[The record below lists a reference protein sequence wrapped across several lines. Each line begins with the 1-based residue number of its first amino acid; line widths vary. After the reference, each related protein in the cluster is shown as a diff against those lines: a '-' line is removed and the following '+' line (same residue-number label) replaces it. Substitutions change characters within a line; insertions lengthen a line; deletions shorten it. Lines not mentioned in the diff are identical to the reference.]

1 MKKNASS
8 KILLSLGV
16 ATLLY
21 SSAFAQ
27 EINLTESSD
36 VGNYFEENGKDINL
50 KNPDKYKGQDLNIKM
65 GVWDLPNDDYDSA
78 DYRLNIDIGKNNTLS
93 FTHNNGQNPA
103 YVTNLN
109 ATAKEVKTT
118 DIVLQAFA
126 PSVINGDLTMTSSG
140 GEAITE
146 DEKKGSGI
154 ILYNGAVEGK
164 SANGSLTINGN
175 FTADKTLFATYGNFV
190 KVNGTA
196 NLKNSNF
203 GLMKRSYT
211 DLEANNVVMVQAK
224 DFNENILKANNNAGA
239 LLLKFASDYISTDV
253 QGKDPLEAGTIID
266 ISDEDKYGDGEKGL
280 VDYKLSVQNC
290 GGNKCLVDYKLSVQ
304 NCGGNKCLVINGGA
318 TAAAKDKLV
327 QLQVDID
334 AIDKLLKNEFDFSQ
348 DEEWTKAKEALEKQ
362 KTELEQLKQE
372 AEKNGGKIDDEK
384 YIDLV
389 NKNSNLNLSANDKAS
404 ILALRSITEQLGS
417 IGADLASREGV
428 KLALDIKKDTDNTGK
443 SVSNLN
449 SASSAVN
456 TTMNISNDVSIGS
469 RVAMLN
475 NPFGTY
481 ASKMNGLKFA
491 ALDSDMRPSYVNE
504 YTNSVWANA
513 FGGANIIDGDSGAMY
528 GATIGVDKQANDDVL
543 WGTYFTYAN
552 AKIKDNNLEQKS
564 DNFQLGMYS
573 TINVAPQW
581 ELNLKAYAQ
590 VSPTKQDNVQTDG
603 AYNSDYTS
611 KFLGLSANAG
621 RVFDF
626 SDNTLFIKP
635 FAGVNYYFSYTP
647 SHTENGAIAKD
658 IDSMKNNS
666 VSVEVGAEFRK
677 YMNENSYIF
686 VTPKIEQ
693 FVINSGDDYTANL
706 AVNNAFFTSIEANNK
721 KKTYGQI
728 IVGGNV
734 DFTNQLSM
742 NLGFGAKQILAGKV
756 DNKNE
761 TYLSGQVGLKYK
773 F

>member
-21 SSAFAQ
+21 SGAFAA
-27 EINLTESSD
+27 EITFNSD
-36 VGNYFEENGKDINL
+36 SDLNTHFDINEKDNVATF
-50 KNPDKYKGQDLNIKM
+50 KNENYKNQDLTFKINT
-65 GVWDLPNDDYDSA
+65 LAFDDAPEDA
-78 DYRLNIDIGKNNTLS
+78 KINIDLGNNSLTLENTRNS
-93 FTHNNGQNPA
+93 SGE
-103 YVTNLN
+103 
-109 ATAKEVKTT
+109 TAALVRNFNVDAKDFKTT
-118 DIVLQAFA
+118 DIGLSYFNAGI
-126 PSVINGDLTMTSSG
+126 INANFTMV
-140 GEAITE
+140 
-146 DEKKGSGI
+146 GSGEDFDLDNI
-154 ILYNGAVEGK
+154 DKNKASSLLIFNGSRENTNDTV
-164 SANGSLTINGN
+164 NGSLTVNGD
-175 FTADKTLFATYGNFV
+175 FSATNSAIVSMKSDTF

-196 NLKNSNF
+196 TLKEAGLGFLSQSYSNLDVNDF
-203 GLMKRSYT
+203 IALR
-211 DLEANNVVMVQAK
+211 AK
-224 DFNENILKANNNAGA
+224 DIKTDKLNDETNAGA
-239 LLLKFASDYISTDV
+239 LILKSASSYIDESLLNGDDSIASLDV
-253 QGKDPLEAGTIID
+253 TA
-266 ISDEDKYGDGEKGL
+266 EDNKYGGVF
-280 VDYKLSVQNC
+280 VDYKLSLKNC
-290 GGNKCLVDYKLSVQ
+290 GGD
-304 NCGGNKCLVINGGA
+304 KCLVINGGA
-318 TAAAKDKLV
+318 TAAAKKLTN
-327 QLQVDID
+327 QIAVDLEAITRIID
-334 AIDKLLKNEFDFSQ
+334 GLDNEQ
-348 DEEWTKAKEALEKQ
+348 AKEALQEQ

-389 NKNSNLNLSANDKAS
+389 NKNLNLNLSANDKAS

-528 GATIGVDKQANDDVL
+528 GATVGVDKQANDDVL
-543 WGTYFTYAN
+543 WGAYFTYAN

-590 VSPTKQDNVQTDG
+590 VSPTKQDNVQIDG

-706 AVNNAFFTSIEANNK
+706 AVNNAFFTSVEANNK

>member
-1 MKKNASS
+1 M
-8 KILLSLGV
+8 
-16 ATLLY
+16 
-21 SSAFAQ
+21 
-27 EINLTESSD
+27 
-36 VGNYFEENGKDINL
+36 
-50 KNPDKYKGQDLNIKM
+50 
-65 GVWDLPNDDYDSA
+65 
-78 DYRLNIDIGKNNTLS
+78 
-93 FTHNNGQNPA
+93 
-103 YVTNLN
+103 
-109 ATAKEVKTT
+109 
-118 DIVLQAFA
+118 
-126 PSVINGDLTMTSSG
+126 INGNLTMTSSG
-140 GEAITE
+140 AGTITE

-196 NLKNSNF
+196 NLTNSNF
-203 GLMKRSYT
+203 GLIKRSYT

-224 DFNENILKANNNAGA
+224 DFNEDILKAKNNAGA
-239 LLLKFASDYISTDV
+239 LLVKFLNDYVSTDLH
-253 QGKDPLEAGTIID
+253 GKDVAETGAVID
-266 ISDEDKYGDGEKGL
+266 ISDEEKYGDGEKGF
-280 VDYKLSVQNC
+280 
-290 GGNKCLVDYKLSVQ
+290 VDYKLSVQ

-318 TAAAKDKLV
+318 TAAAKNLTN
-327 QLQVDID
+327 QITVDID
-334 AIDKLLKNEFDFSQ
+334 AIDKLLKNEFDPSQ
-348 DEEWTKAKEALEKQ
+348 EEEWTKVKEALEKQ
-362 KTELEQLKQE
+362 KEELKKLQQE
-372 AEKNGGKIDDEK
+372 AMQNGGKIDDEK
-384 YIDLV
+384 YVDLV
-389 NKNSNLNLSANDKAS
+389 NKNLNLNLSANDKAS

-543 WGTYFTYAN
+543 WGAYFTYAN

-590 VSPTKQDNVQTDG
+590 VSPTKQDNVQIDG

-666 VSVEVGAEFRK
+666 VSIEVGAEFRK

-706 AVNNAFFTSIEANNK
+706 AVNNAFFTSVEANNK

>member
-21 SSAFAQ
+21 SGAFAA
-27 EINLTESSD
+27 EITFNSD
-36 VGNYFEENGKDINL
+36 SDLNTHFDINEKDNVATF
-50 KNPDKYKGQDLNIKM
+50 KNENYKNQDLTFKINT
-65 GVWDLPNDDYDSA
+65 LAFDDAHEDA
-78 DYRLNIDIGKNNTLS
+78 KINIDLGNNSLTLENTRNS
-93 FTHNNGQNPA
+93 GGE
-103 YVTNLN
+103 
-109 ATAKEVKTT
+109 TAALVRNFNVDAKDFKTT
-118 DIVLQAFA
+118 DIGLSYFNAGI
-126 PSVINGDLTMTSSG
+126 INANFTMV
-140 GEAITE
+140 
-146 DEKKGSGI
+146 GSGEDFDLDNI
-154 ILYNGAVEGK
+154 DKNKASSLLIFNGSRENTNDTV
-164 SANGSLTINGN
+164 NGSLTVNGD
-175 FTADKTLFATYGNFV
+175 FSATNSAIVSMKSDTF

-196 NLKNSNF
+196 TIEKSGLGFLSQSYSNL
-203 GLMKRSYT
+203 
-211 DLEANNVVMVQAK
+211 DANDFIVLRAK
-224 DFNENILKANNNAGA
+224 DIKTDKLNDETNAGA
-239 LLLKFASDYISTDV
+239 LILKSGSSYIDESLLNGDDSIASLDV
-253 QGKDPLEAGTIID
+253 TA
-266 ISDEDKYGDGEKGL
+266 EDNKYGGVF
-280 VDYKLSVQNC
+280 VDYKLSLKNC
-290 GGNKCLVDYKLSVQ
+290 GGD
-304 NCGGNKCLVINGGA
+304 KCLVINGGA
-318 TAAAKDKLV
+318 TAAAKKLTN
-327 QLQVDID
+327 QIAVDLEAITRIID
-334 AIDKLLKNEFDFSQ
+334 DLDNEQ
-348 DEEWTKAKEALEKQ
+348 AKEALQEQ
-362 KTELEQLKQE
+362 KTELEKLQQE
-372 AEKNGGKIDDEK
+372 AMQNGGKIDDEK

-389 NKNSNLNLSANDKAS
+389 NKNLNLNLSANDKAS

-528 GATIGVDKQANDDVL
+528 GATVGVDKQANDDVL

-706 AVNNAFFTSIEANNK
+706 AVNNAFFTSVEANNK

>member
-27 EINLTESSD
+27 EINLTQPSD
-36 VGNYFEENGKDINL
+36 VENYFEENGKDINL
-50 KNPDKYKGQDLNIKM
+50 KNPDKYKGQDLSIKM

-78 DYRLNIDIGKNNTLS
+78 VYRLNIDIGKNNTLS
-93 FTHNNGQNPA
+93 FTHNNGQNPV

-126 PSVINGDLTMTSSG
+126 PSVINGNLTMTSSG
-140 GEAITE
+140 AETITE

-154 ILYNGAVEGK
+154 ILYNGAGETQ

-175 FTADKTLFATYGNFV
+175 FTADKTLFAAYGNFV

-196 NLKNSNF
+196 NLTNSNF
-203 GLMKRSYT
+203 GLIKRSYT

-224 DFNENILKANNNAGA
+224 DFNKDILEEKSNNNAGA
-239 LLLKFASDYISTDV
+239 LLVKFLNDYVSTDLH
-253 QGKDPLEAGTIID
+253 GKDDIETGAVID
-266 ISDEDKYGDGEKGL
+266 ISDEDEYGDGKKGL

-290 GGNKCLVDYKLSVQ
+290 GGNKCLVV
-304 NCGGNKCLVINGGA
+304 NGGA
-318 TAAAKDKLV
+318 TAAAKDKLT
-327 QLQVDID
+327 QLKVDIN
-334 AIDKLLKNEFDFSQ
+334 AIDKLLKNEFDSSQ
-348 DEEWTKAKEALEKQ
+348 DEEWKQAKEALEKQ
-362 KTELEQLKQE
+362 KTELEKLQQE
-372 AEKNGGKIDDEK
+372 AMQNGGKIDDEK

-528 GATIGVDKQANDDVL
+528 GATVGVDKQANDDVL
-543 WGTYFTYAN
+543 WGAYFTYAN

-590 VSPTKQDNVQTDG
+590 VSPTKQDNVQIDG

-706 AVNNAFFTSIEANNK
+706 AVNNAFFTSVEANNK

>member
-27 EINLTESSD
+27 EINLTQSSD

-93 FTHNNGQNPA
+93 FTHNNGQNPV

-118 DIVLQAFA
+118 DIVLQASA
-126 PSVINGDLTMTSSG
+126 PSVINGNLTMTSSG
-140 GEAITE
+140 AETITE

-175 FTADKTLFATYGNFV
+175 FTADKTLFAAYGNFV

-196 NLKNSNF
+196 NLTNSNF

-211 DLEANNVVMVQAK
+211 DLEANNVVIVQAK

-239 LLLKFASDYISTDV
+239 LLLKFAGDYISTDV
-253 QGKDPLEAGTIID
+253 QGKDPLEAVTIID
-266 ISDEDKYGDGEKGL
+266 ISDEDKYGDGEKG
-280 VDYKLSVQNC
+280 
-290 GGNKCLVDYKLSVQ
+290 LVDYKLSVQ

-334 AIDKLLKNEFDFSQ
+334 TIDKLLKNEFDSSQ
-348 DEEWTKAKEALEKQ
+348 GEEWEQAKEALQEQ
-362 KTELEQLKQE
+362 KTKLEKLQQE
-372 AEKNGGKIDDEK
+372 AMQNGGKIDDEK

-528 GATIGVDKQANDDVL
+528 GATVGVDKQANDDVL
-543 WGTYFTYAN
+543 WGAYFTYAN

-706 AVNNAFFTSIEANNK
+706 AVNNAFFTSVEANNK

>member
-27 EINLTESSD
+27 EINLTQSSD
-36 VGNYFEENGKDINL
+36 VGNYFEENGNDINL
-50 KNPDKYKGQDLNIKM
+50 KNPDKYKGQDLSIKM

-93 FTHNNGQNPA
+93 FTHNNGQNPV

-118 DIVLQAFA
+118 DIVLQASA
-126 PSVINGDLTMTSSG
+126 PSVINGNLTMTSSG
-140 GEAITE
+140 AETITE

-154 ILYNGAVEGK
+154 ILYNGNGAVEGK

-175 FTADKTLFATYGNFV
+175 FTADKTLFAAYGNFV

-196 NLKNSNF
+196 NLTNSNF

-211 DLEANNVVMVQAK
+211 DLEANNVVIVQAK

-239 LLLKFASDYISTDV
+239 LLLKFAGDYISTDV
-253 QGKDPLEAGTIID
+253 QGKDPLEAITIID
-266 ISDEDKYGDGEKGL
+266 ISDEDKYGDGEKG
-280 VDYKLSVQNC
+280 
-290 GGNKCLVDYKLSVQ
+290 LVDYKLSVQ

-334 AIDKLLKNEFDFSQ
+334 TIDKLLKNEFDSSQ
-348 DEEWTKAKEALEKQ
+348 GEEWEQAKEALQEQ
-362 KTELEQLKQE
+362 KTKLEQLKQE

-389 NKNSNLNLSANDKAS
+389 NKNLNLNLSANDKAS

-528 GATIGVDKQANDDVL
+528 GATVGVDKQANDDVL
-543 WGTYFTYAN
+543 WGAYFTYAN

-590 VSPTKQDNVQTDG
+590 VSPTKQDNVQIDG

-658 IDSMKNNS
+658 IDSIKNNS

-706 AVNNAFFTSIEANNK
+706 AVNNAFFTSVEANNK

>member
-1 MKKNASS
+1 MEGSGKDFDLGNIDKNKASS
-8 KILLSLGV
+8 LLIFNGSR
-16 ATLLY
+16 
-21 SSAFAQ
+21 
-27 EINLTESSD
+27 
-36 VGNYFEENGKDINL
+36 ENT
-50 KNPDKYKGQDLNIKM
+50 
-65 GVWDLPNDDYDSA
+65 ND
-78 DYRLNIDIGKNNTLS
+78 T
-93 FTHNNGQNPA
+93 
-103 YVTNLN
+103 V
-109 ATAKEVKTT
+109 
-118 DIVLQAFA
+118 
-126 PSVINGDLTMTSSG
+126 
-140 GEAITE
+140 
-146 DEKKGSGI
+146 
-154 ILYNGAVEGK
+154 
-164 SANGSLTINGN
+164 NGSLTVNGDFSTTN
-175 FTADKTLFATYGNFV
+175 SAIVSMKSDTF
-190 KVNGTA
+190 KVNGIATLKEA
-196 NLKNSNF
+196 GLGFLSQSYSNLDVNDF
-203 GLMKRSYT
+203 IALR
-211 DLEANNVVMVQAK
+211 AK
-224 DFNENILKANNNAGA
+224 DIKTDTLNEDTNAGA
-239 LLLKFASDYISTDV
+239 LILKTASSYINENLLNGDDYAAYLDVTDD
-253 QGKDPLEAGTIID
+253 K
-266 ISDEDKYGDGEKGL
+266 KYGGAF

-290 GGNKCLVDYKLSVQ
+290 GGNKCLVV
-304 NCGGNKCLVINGGA
+304 NGGA

-334 AIDKLLKNEFDFSQ
+334 TINKLLENEFDSDQ
-348 DEEWTKAKEALEKQ
+348 DEEWTKAKKALQQQ

-372 AEKNGGKIDDEK
+372 AMQNGGKIDDEK

-528 GATIGVDKQANDDVL
+528 GATIGVDKQANDNVL
-543 WGTYFTYAN
+543 WGAYFTYVN

-590 VSPTKQDNVQTDG
+590 VSPTKQDNVQVDG

>member
-27 EINLTESSD
+27 EINLTQSSD

-50 KNPDKYKGQDLNIKM
+50 KNPDKYKGQDLSIKM
-65 GVWDLPNDDYDSA
+65 GVWDLPDDYDSD

-93 FTHNNGQNPA
+93 FTHNNGQNPV

-126 PSVINGDLTMTSSG
+126 PSVINGNLTMTSSG
-140 GEAITE
+140 AGAITE
-146 DEKKGSGI
+146 DEQKGSGV
-154 ILYNGAVEGK
+154 ILYNGVEGK

-196 NLKNSNF
+196 NLTNSNF

-224 DFNENILKANNNAGA
+224 DFNEDILKANNNAGA
-239 LLLKFASDYISTDV
+239 LLLKFAGDYISTSV

-290 GGNKCLVDYKLSVQ
+290 GGNKCLV
-304 NCGGNKCLVINGGA
+304 INGGA

-334 AIDKLLKNEFDFSQ
+334 TIDKLLKNEFDSSQ
-348 DEEWTKAKEALEKQ
+348 GEEWEQAKETLKKQQAEIQTMLE
-362 KTELEQLKQE
+362 E
-372 AEKNGGKIDDEK
+372 AKKNGGKIDDEK

-528 GATIGVDKQANDDVL
+528 GATVGVDKQANDDVL
-543 WGTYFTYAN
+543 WGAYFTYAN

-564 DNFQLGMYS
+564 DNFQLRYVFYYQCSS
-573 TINVAPQW
+573 TMG
-581 ELNLKAYAQ
+581 
-590 VSPTKQDNVQTDG
+590 T
-603 AYNSDYTS
+603 
-611 KFLGLSANAG
+611 
-621 RVFDF
+621 
-626 SDNTLFIKP
+626 
-635 FAGVNYYFSYTP
+635 
-647 SHTENGAIAKD
+647 
-658 IDSMKNNS
+658 
-666 VSVEVGAEFRK
+666 
-677 YMNENSYIF
+677 
-686 VTPKIEQ
+686 
-693 FVINSGDDYTANL
+693 
-706 AVNNAFFTSIEANNK
+706 
-721 KKTYGQI
+721 
-728 IVGGNV
+728 
-734 DFTNQLSM
+734 
-742 NLGFGAKQILAGKV
+742 
-756 DNKNE
+756 
-761 TYLSGQVGLKYK
+761 
-773 F
+773 

>member
-27 EINLTESSD
+27 EINLTQSSD

-93 FTHNNGQNPA
+93 FTHNNGQNPV

-118 DIVLQAFA
+118 DIVLQASA

-140 GEAITE
+140 AETITE

-154 ILYNGAVEGK
+154 ILYNGNGAVEGK

-175 FTADKTLFATYGNFV
+175 FTADKTLFAAYGNFV

-196 NLKNSNF
+196 NLTNSNF

-211 DLEANNVVMVQAK
+211 DLEANNVVIVQAK

-239 LLLKFASDYISTDV
+239 LLLKFAGDYISTDV
-253 QGKDPLEAGTIID
+253 QGKDPLEALTIID
-266 ISDEDKYGDGEKGL
+266 ISDEDKYGDGEKG
-280 VDYKLSVQNC
+280 
-290 GGNKCLVDYKLSVQ
+290 LVDYKLSVQ

-334 AIDKLLKNEFDFSQ
+334 TIDKLLKNEFDSSQ
-348 DEEWTKAKEALEKQ
+348 DEEWEQAKETLKKQQAEIQTMLE
-362 KTELEQLKQE
+362 E
-372 AEKNGGKIDDEK
+372 AKKNGGKIDDEK

-389 NKNSNLNLSANDKAS
+389 NKNLNLNLSANDKAS

-528 GATIGVDKQANDDVL
+528 GATVGVDKQANDDVL
-543 WGTYFTYAN
+543 WGAYFTYAN

-590 VSPTKQDNVQTDG
+590 VSPTKQDNVQIDG

-706 AVNNAFFTSIEANNK
+706 AVNNAFFTSVEANNK

>member
-21 SSAFAQ
+21 SGAFAA
-27 EINLTESSD
+27 EITFNSD
-36 VGNYFEENGKDINL
+36 SDLNTHFDINEKDNVATF
-50 KNPDKYKGQDLNIKM
+50 KNENYKNQDLTFKINT
-65 GVWDLPNDDYDSA
+65 LAFDDAPEDA
-78 DYRLNIDIGKNNTLS
+78 KINIDLGNNSLTLENTRNS
-93 FTHNNGQNPA
+93 SGE
-103 YVTNLN
+103 
-109 ATAKEVKTT
+109 TAALVRNFNVDAKDFKTT
-118 DIVLQAFA
+118 DIGLSYFNAGI
-126 PSVINGDLTMTSSG
+126 INANFTMV
-140 GEAITE
+140 
-146 DEKKGSGI
+146 GSGEDFDLDNI
-154 ILYNGAVEGK
+154 DKNKASSLLIFNGSRENTNDTV
-164 SANGSLTINGN
+164 NGSLTVNGD
-175 FTADKTLFATYGNFV
+175 FSATNSAIVSMKSDTF

-196 NLKNSNF
+196 TLKEAGLGFLSQSYSNLDVNDF
-203 GLMKRSYT
+203 IALR
-211 DLEANNVVMVQAK
+211 AK
-224 DFNENILKANNNAGA
+224 DIKTDKLNDETNAGA
-239 LLLKFASDYISTDV
+239 LILKSASSYIDESLLNGHDSIASLDV
-253 QGKDPLEAGTIID
+253 TA
-266 ISDEDKYGDGEKGL
+266 EDNKYGGVF
-280 VDYKLSVQNC
+280 VDYKLSLKNC
-290 GGNKCLVDYKLSVQ
+290 GGD
-304 NCGGNKCLVINGGA
+304 KCLVINGGA
-318 TAAAKDKLV
+318 TAAAKKLTN
-327 QLQVDID
+327 QIAVDLEAITRIID
-334 AIDKLLKNEFDFSQ
+334 DYLDNEQ
-348 DEEWTKAKEALEKQ
+348 AKEALQEQ

-389 NKNSNLNLSANDKAS
+389 NKNLNLNLSANDKAS

-528 GATIGVDKQANDDVL
+528 GATVGVDKQANDDVL
-543 WGTYFTYAN
+543 WGAYFTYAN

-590 VSPTKQDNVQTDG
+590 VSPTKQDNVQIDG

-635 FAGVNYYFSYTP
+635 FAGINYYFSYTP

-693 FVINSGDDYTANL
+693 FVINRGDDYTANL
-706 AVNNAFFTSIEANNK
+706 AINNAFFTSVEANNK

>member
-1 MKKNASS
+1 MKKS
-8 KILLSLGV
+8 
-16 ATLLY
+16 
-21 SSAFAQ
+21 
-27 EINLTESSD
+27 
-36 VGNYFEENGKDINL
+36 
-50 KNPDKYKGQDLNIKM
+50 
-65 GVWDLPNDDYDSA
+65 
-78 DYRLNIDIGKNNTLS
+78 
-93 FTHNNGQNPA
+93 
-103 YVTNLN
+103 
-109 ATAKEVKTT
+109 
-118 DIVLQAFA
+118 
-126 PSVINGDLTMTSSG
+126 
-140 GEAITE
+140 
-146 DEKKGSGI
+146 SGI
-154 ILYNGAVEGK
+154 ILYNGAGETQ

-196 NLKNSNF
+196 NLTNSNF
-203 GLMKRSYT
+203 GLIKRSYT

-239 LLLKFASDYISTDV
+239 LLVKFLNDYVSTDLH
-253 QGKDPLEAGTIID
+253 GKDELETGAVID
-266 ISDEDKYGDGEKGL
+266 ISDEEKYGDGIKGL
-280 VDYKLSVQNC
+280 VDYKLN
-290 GGNKCLVDYKLSVQ
+290 VQ

-318 TAAAKDKLV
+318 TAAAKDKLT
-327 QLQVDID
+327 QLKVDI
-334 AIDKLLKNEFDFSQ
+334 ATIDKLLKNEFDSDQ
-348 DEEWTKAKEALEKQ
+348 DEEWAKAKEALEKQ
-362 KTELEQLKQE
+362 KTELEQLKKEAQE
-372 AEKNGGKIDDEK
+372 NGGKIDDEK

-389 NKNSNLNLSANDKAS
+389 NKNLNLNLSANDKAS
-404 ILALRSITEQLGS
+404 ILVLRSITEQLGS

-428 KLALDIKKDTDNTGK
+428 KLALQIKKDTDNTGK

-491 ALDSDMRPSYVNE
+491 TLDSDMRPSYVNE

-528 GATIGVDKQANDDVL
+528 GATVGVDKQANDNIL
-543 WGTYFTYAN
+543 WGAYFTYAN

-590 VSPTKQDNVQTDG
+590 VSPTKQDNIQTDG

-635 FAGVNYYFSYTP
+635 FAGINYYFSYTP

-693 FVINSGDDYTANL
+693 FVINRGDDYTANL
-706 AVNNAFFTSIEANNK
+706 AINNAFFTSVEANNK

-728 IVGGNV
+728 IVGGNI

>member
-21 SSAFAQ
+21 SGAFAA
-27 EINLTESSD
+27 EITFNSD
-36 VGNYFEENGKDINL
+36 SDLNTHFDINEKDNVATF
-50 KNPDKYKGQDLNIKM
+50 KNENYKNQDLTFKINT
-65 GVWDLPNDDYDSA
+65 LAFDDAHEDA
-78 DYRLNIDIGKNNTLS
+78 KINIDLGNNSLTLENTRNS
-93 FTHNNGQNPA
+93 SGE
-103 YVTNLN
+103 
-109 ATAKEVKTT
+109 TAALVRNFNVDAKDFKTT
-118 DIVLQAFA
+118 DIGLSYFNAGI
-126 PSVINGDLTMTSSG
+126 INANFTMV
-140 GEAITE
+140 
-146 DEKKGSGI
+146 GSGEDFDLDNI
-154 ILYNGAVEGK
+154 DKNKASSLLIFNGSRENTNDTV
-164 SANGSLTINGN
+164 NGSLTVNGD
-175 FTADKTLFATYGNFV
+175 FSATNSAIVSMKSDTF

-196 NLKNSNF
+196 TIEKSGLGFLSQSYSNL
-203 GLMKRSYT
+203 
-211 DLEANNVVMVQAK
+211 DANNFIVLRAK
-224 DFNENILKANNNAGA
+224 DIKTDKLNDETNAGA
-239 LLLKFASDYISTDV
+239 LILKSGSSYIDESLLNGDDSIASLDV
-253 QGKDPLEAGTIID
+253 TA
-266 ISDEDKYGDGEKGL
+266 EDNKYGGVF
-280 VDYKLSVQNC
+280 VDYKLSLKNC
-290 GGNKCLVDYKLSVQ
+290 GGD
-304 NCGGNKCLVINGGA
+304 KCLVINGGA
-318 TAAAKDKLV
+318 TAAAKKLTN
-327 QLQVDID
+327 QIAVDLEAITRIID
-334 AIDKLLKNEFDFSQ
+334 DLDNEQ
-348 DEEWTKAKEALEKQ
+348 AKEALQEQ
-362 KTELEQLKQE
+362 KTELEKLQQE
-372 AEKNGGKIDDEK
+372 AMQNGGKIDDEK

-389 NKNSNLNLSANDKAS
+389 NKNLNLNLSANDKAS

-528 GATIGVDKQANDDVL
+528 GATVGVDKQANDDVL
-543 WGTYFTYAN
+543 WGAYFTYAN

-590 VSPTKQDNVQTDG
+590 VSPTKQDNVQIDG

-706 AVNNAFFTSIEANNK
+706 AVNNAFFTSVEANNK

>member
-27 EINLTESSD
+27 EINLTQSSD

-50 KNPDKYKGQDLNIKM
+50 KNPDKYKGQDLSITM

-93 FTHNNGQNPA
+93 FTHNNDQNPV

-118 DIVLQAFA
+118 DIVLQASA
-126 PSVINGDLTMTSSG
+126 PSVINGNLTMTSSG
-140 GEAITE
+140 GGAITE

-154 ILYNGAVEGK
+154 ILYNGNGAVEGK

-175 FTADKTLFATYGNFV
+175 FAADKTLFAAYGNFV

-196 NLKNSNF
+196 NLTNSNF

-211 DLEANNVVMVQAK
+211 DLEANNVVIVQAK

-239 LLLKFASDYISTDV
+239 LLLKFAGDYISTDV

-290 GGNKCLVDYKLSVQ
+290 GGNKCLV
-304 NCGGNKCLVINGGA
+304 INGGA

-334 AIDKLLKNEFDFSQ
+334 TIDKLLKNEFDSSQ
-348 DEEWTKAKEALEKQ
+348 GEEWEQAKETLKKQQAEIQTMLE
-362 KTELEQLKQE
+362 E
-372 AEKNGGKIDDEK
+372 AKKNGGKIDDEK

-389 NKNSNLNLSANDKAS
+389 NKNLNLNLSANDKAS

-528 GATIGVDKQANDDVL
+528 GATVGVDKQANDDVL
-543 WGTYFTYAN
+543 WGAYFTYAN

-590 VSPTKQDNVQTDG
+590 VSPTKQDNVQIDG

-706 AVNNAFFTSIEANNK
+706 AVNNAFFTSVEANNK

>member
-21 SSAFAQ
+21 SGAFAA
-27 EINLTESSD
+27 EITFNSD
-36 VGNYFEENGKDINL
+36 SDLNTHFDINEKDNVATF
-50 KNPDKYKGQDLNIKM
+50 KNENYKNQDLTFKINT
-65 GVWDLPNDDYDSA
+65 LAFDDAPEDA
-78 DYRLNIDIGKNNTLS
+78 KINIDLGNNSLTLENTRNS
-93 FTHNNGQNPA
+93 SGE
-103 YVTNLN
+103 
-109 ATAKEVKTT
+109 TAALVRNFNVDAKDFKTT
-118 DIVLQAFA
+118 DIGLSYFNAGI
-126 PSVINGDLTMTSSG
+126 INANFTMV
-140 GEAITE
+140 
-146 DEKKGSGI
+146 GSGEDFDLDNI
-154 ILYNGAVEGK
+154 DKNKASSLLIFNGSRENTNDTV
-164 SANGSLTINGN
+164 NGSLTVNGD
-175 FTADKTLFATYGNFV
+175 FSATNSAIVSMKSDTF

-196 NLKNSNF
+196 TLKEAGLGFLSQSYSNLDVNDF
-203 GLMKRSYT
+203 IALR
-211 DLEANNVVMVQAK
+211 AK
-224 DFNENILKANNNAGA
+224 DIKTDKLNDETNAGA
-239 LLLKFASDYISTDV
+239 LILKSASSYIDESLLNGDDYVASLDV
-253 QGKDPLEAGTIID
+253 TA
-266 ISDEDKYGDGEKGL
+266 EDNKYGGVF
-280 VDYKLSVQNC
+280 VDYKLSLKNC
-290 GGNKCLVDYKLSVQ
+290 GGD
-304 NCGGNKCLVINGGA
+304 KCLVINGGA
-318 TAAAKDKLV
+318 TAAAKKLTN
-327 QLQVDID
+327 QIAVDLEAITRIID
-334 AIDKLLKNEFDFSQ
+334 GLDNEQ
-348 DEEWTKAKEALEKQ
+348 AKEALQEQ

-528 GATIGVDKQANDDVL
+528 GATVGVDKQANDDVL
-543 WGTYFTYAN
+543 WGAYFTYAN

-590 VSPTKQDNVQTDG
+590 VSPTKQDNVQIDG

-666 VSVEVGAEFRK
+666 VSIEVGAEFRK

-706 AVNNAFFTSIEANNK
+706 AVNNAFFTSVEANNK

>member
-27 EINLTESSD
+27 EINLTQSSD

-93 FTHNNGQNPA
+93 FTHNNDQNPV

-118 DIVLQAFA
+118 DIVLQASA
-126 PSVINGDLTMTSSG
+126 PSVINGNLTMTSSG
-140 GEAITE
+140 AETITE

-175 FTADKTLFATYGNFV
+175 FTADKTLFAAYGNFV

-196 NLKNSNF
+196 NLTNSNF

-211 DLEANNVVMVQAK
+211 DLEANNVVIVQAK

-239 LLLKFASDYISTDV
+239 LLLKFAGDYISTDV
-253 QGKDPLEAGTIID
+253 QGKDPLEAATIID

-290 GGNKCLVDYKLSVQ
+290 GGNKCLV
-304 NCGGNKCLVINGGA
+304 INGGA
-318 TAAAKDKLV
+318 TAAAKNKLV

-334 AIDKLLKNEFDFSQ
+334 AIDKLLKSEFDSSQ
-348 DEEWTKAKEALEKQ
+348 DEEWKQAKEALEKQ
-362 KTELEQLKQE
+362 KTELQTMLEE

-389 NKNSNLNLSANDKAS
+389 NKNLNLNLSANDKAS

-528 GATIGVDKQANDDVL
+528 GVTVGVDKQANDDVL
-543 WGTYFTYAN
+543 WGAYFTYAN

-573 TINVAPQW
+573 TINIAPQW

-590 VSPTKQDNVQTDG
+590 VSPTKQDNVQIDG

-706 AVNNAFFTSIEANNK
+706 AVNNAFFTSVEANNK

>member
-21 SSAFAQ
+21 SGAFAA
-27 EINLTESSD
+27 EITFNSD
-36 VGNYFEENGKDINL
+36 SDLNTHFDINEKDNVATF
-50 KNPDKYKGQDLNIKM
+50 KNENYKNQDLTFKINT
-65 GVWDLPNDDYDSA
+65 LAFDDAPEDA
-78 DYRLNIDIGKNNTLS
+78 KINIDLGNNSLTLENTRNS
-93 FTHNNGQNPA
+93 SGE
-103 YVTNLN
+103 
-109 ATAKEVKTT
+109 TAALVRNFNVDAKDFKTT
-118 DIVLQAFA
+118 DIGLSYFNAGI
-126 PSVINGDLTMTSSG
+126 INANFTMV
-140 GEAITE
+140 
-146 DEKKGSGI
+146 GSGEDFDLDNI
-154 ILYNGAVEGK
+154 DKNKASSLLIFNGSRENTNDTV
-164 SANGSLTINGN
+164 NGSLTVNGD
-175 FTADKTLFATYGNFV
+175 FSATNSAIVSMKSDTF

-196 NLKNSNF
+196 TLKEAGLGFLSQSYSNLDVNDF
-203 GLMKRSYT
+203 IALR
-211 DLEANNVVMVQAK
+211 AK
-224 DFNENILKANNNAGA
+224 DIKTDKLNDETNAGA
-239 LLLKFASDYISTDV
+239 LILKSASSYIDESLLNGDDYVASLDV
-253 QGKDPLEAGTIID
+253 TA
-266 ISDEDKYGDGEKGL
+266 EDNKYGGVF
-280 VDYKLSVQNC
+280 VDYKLSLKNC
-290 GGNKCLVDYKLSVQ
+290 GGD
-304 NCGGNKCLVINGGA
+304 KCLVINGGA
-318 TAAAKDKLV
+318 TAAAKKLTN
-327 QLQVDID
+327 QIAVDLEAITRIID
-334 AIDKLLKNEFDFSQ
+334 GLDNEQ
-348 DEEWTKAKEALEKQ
+348 AKEALEKQ
-362 KTELEQLKQE
+362 KTELEKLQQE
-372 AEKNGGKIDDEK
+372 AMQNGGKIDDEK

-389 NKNSNLNLSANDKAS
+389 NKNLNLNLSANDKAS

-528 GATIGVDKQANDDVL
+528 GATVGVDKQANDDVL
-543 WGTYFTYAN
+543 WGAYFTYAN

-590 VSPTKQDNVQTDG
+590 VSPTKQDNVQIDG

-706 AVNNAFFTSIEANNK
+706 AVNNAFFTSVEANNK

>member
-21 SSAFAQ
+21 SSAFAA
-27 EINLTESSD
+27 EITFNSD
-36 VGNYFEENGKDINL
+36 SDLNTHFDINEKDNVATF
-50 KNPDKYKGQDLNIKM
+50 KNENYKNQDLTFKINT
-65 GVWDLPNDDYDSA
+65 LAFDDAPEDA
-78 DYRLNIDIGKNNTLS
+78 KINIDLGNNSLTLENTRNS
-93 FTHNNGQNPA
+93 GGE
-103 YVTNLN
+103 
-109 ATAKEVKTT
+109 TAALVRNFNVDAKDFKTT
-118 DIVLQAFA
+118 DIGLSYFNAGI
-126 PSVINGDLTMTSSG
+126 INANFTMV
-140 GEAITE
+140 
-146 DEKKGSGI
+146 GSGEDFDLDNI
-154 ILYNGAVEGK
+154 DKNKASSLLIFNGSRENTNDTV
-164 SANGSLTINGN
+164 NGSLTVNGD
-175 FTADKTLFATYGNFV
+175 FSATNSAIVSMKSDTF

-196 NLKNSNF
+196 TIEKSGLGFLSQSYSNL
-203 GLMKRSYT
+203 
-211 DLEANNVVMVQAK
+211 DANDFIVLRAK
-224 DFNENILKANNNAGA
+224 DIKTDKLNDETNAGA
-239 LLLKFASDYISTDV
+239 LILKSGSSYIDESLLNGDDYVASLDV
-253 QGKDPLEAGTIID
+253 TA
-266 ISDEDKYGDGEKGL
+266 EDNKYGGVF
-280 VDYKLSVQNC
+280 VDYKLSLKNC
-290 GGNKCLVDYKLSVQ
+290 GGD
-304 NCGGNKCLVINGGA
+304 KCLVINGGA
-318 TAAAKDKLV
+318 TAAAKKLTN
-327 QLQVDID
+327 QIAVDLEAITRIID
-334 AIDKLLKNEFDFSQ
+334 GLDNEQ
-348 DEEWTKAKEALEKQ
+348 AKETLKKQQAELQTMLE
-362 KTELEQLKQE
+362 E
-372 AEKNGGKIDDEK
+372 AKKNGGKIDDEK

-389 NKNSNLNLSANDKAS
+389 NKNLNLNLSANDKAS

-528 GATIGVDKQANDDVL
+528 GATVGVDKQANDDVL
-543 WGTYFTYAN
+543 WGAYFTYAN

-590 VSPTKQDNVQTDG
+590 VSPTKQDNVQIDG

-658 IDSMKNNS
+658 IDSIKNNS

-706 AVNNAFFTSIEANNK
+706 AVNNAFFTSVEANNK

>member
-21 SSAFAQ
+21 SGAFAA
-27 EINLTESSD
+27 EITFNSD
-36 VGNYFEENGKDINL
+36 SDLNTHFDINEKDNVATF
-50 KNPDKYKGQDLNIKM
+50 KNENYKNQDLTFKINT
-65 GVWDLPNDDYDSA
+65 LAFDDAPEDA
-78 DYRLNIDIGKNNTLS
+78 KINIDLGNNSLTLENTRNS
-93 FTHNNGQNPA
+93 SGE
-103 YVTNLN
+103 
-109 ATAKEVKTT
+109 TAALVRNFNVDAKDFKTT
-118 DIVLQAFA
+118 DIGLSYFNAGI
-126 PSVINGDLTMTSSG
+126 INANFTMV
-140 GEAITE
+140 
-146 DEKKGSGI
+146 GSGEDFDLDNI
-154 ILYNGAVEGK
+154 DKNKASSLLIFNGSRENTNDTV
-164 SANGSLTINGN
+164 NGSLTVNGD
-175 FTADKTLFATYGNFV
+175 FSATNSAIVSMKSDTF

-196 NLKNSNF
+196 TLKEAGLGFLSQSYSNLDVNDF
-203 GLMKRSYT
+203 IALR
-211 DLEANNVVMVQAK
+211 AK
-224 DFNENILKANNNAGA
+224 DIKTDKLNDETNAGA
-239 LLLKFASDYISTDV
+239 LILKSASSYIDESLLNGDDSIASLDV
-253 QGKDPLEAGTIID
+253 TA
-266 ISDEDKYGDGEKGL
+266 EDNKYGGVF
-280 VDYKLSVQNC
+280 VDYKLSLKNC
-290 GGNKCLVDYKLSVQ
+290 GGD
-304 NCGGNKCLVINGGA
+304 KCLVINGGA
-318 TAAAKDKLV
+318 TAAAKKLTN
-327 QLQVDID
+327 QIAVDLEAITRIID
-334 AIDKLLKNEFDFSQ
+334 DLDNEQ
-348 DEEWTKAKEALEKQ
+348 AKEALQEQ
-362 KTELEQLKQE
+362 KTELEKLQQE
-372 AEKNGGKIDDEK
+372 AMQNGGKIDDEK

-389 NKNSNLNLSANDKAS
+389 NKNLNLNLSANDKAS

-528 GATIGVDKQANDDVL
+528 GATVGVDKQANDDVL
-543 WGTYFTYAN
+543 WGAYFTYAN

-706 AVNNAFFTSIEANNK
+706 AVNNAFFTSVEANNK

-761 TYLSGQVGLKYK
+761 TYLNGQVGLKYK

>member
-27 EINLTESSD
+27 EINLTQSSD
-36 VGNYFEENGKDINL
+36 VENYFEENGKDINL

-93 FTHNNGQNPA
+93 FTHNNGQNPV

-126 PSVINGDLTMTSSG
+126 PSVINGNLTMTSSG
-140 GEAITE
+140 AETITE

-164 SANGSLTINGN
+164 SVNGSLTINGN
-175 FTADKTLFATYGNFV
+175 FTADKTLFTAYGNFV

-196 NLKNSNF
+196 NLTNSNF

-211 DLEANNVVMVQAK
+211 DLEANNVVIVQAK

-239 LLLKFASDYISTDV
+239 LLLKFAGDYISTDV
-253 QGKDPLEAGTIID
+253 QGKDPLEAAIIID

-290 GGNKCLVDYKLSVQ
+290 GGNKCLV
-304 NCGGNKCLVINGGA
+304 INGGA
-318 TAAAKDKLV
+318 TAAAKNKLV

-334 AIDKLLKNEFDFSQ
+334 AIDKLLKNEFDSSQ
-348 DEEWTKAKEALEKQ
+348 GEEWEQAKETLKKQQAELQTMLE
-362 KTELEQLKQE
+362 E
-372 AEKNGGKIDDEK
+372 AKKNGGKIDDEK

-389 NKNSNLNLSANDKAS
+389 NKNLNLNLSANDKAS

-528 GATIGVDKQANDDVL
+528 GATVGVDKQANDDVL
-543 WGTYFTYAN
+543 WGAYFTYAN

-590 VSPTKQDNVQTDG
+590 VSPTKQDNVQIDG

-706 AVNNAFFTSIEANNK
+706 AVNNAFFTSVEANNK

>member
-27 EINLTESSD
+27 EINLAQSSD
-36 VGNYFEENGKDINL
+36 IGKYFEENGKDINL
-50 KNPDKYKGQDLNIKM
+50 KNPDNYKGKDLSIKM
-65 GVWDLPNDDYDSA
+65 GIGDLPSDGYDTA
-78 DYRLNIDIGKNNTLS
+78 DYQLNIDIGKNNTLS
-93 FTHNNGQNPA
+93 FTHNNNQEPA

-109 ATAKEVKTT
+109 ATAKKVETT
-118 DIVLQAFA
+118 DIILQAFA
-126 PSVINGDLTMTSSG
+126 PSVINGDLTMTGSG
-140 GEAITE
+140 KEAITQ
-146 DEKKGSGI
+146 DEEKGSGI
-154 ILYNGAVEGK
+154 ILYNGAGGTQ

-196 NLKNSNF
+196 NLTNSNF
-203 GLMKRSYT
+203 GLIKRSYT

-224 DFNENILKANNNAGA
+224 DFNEDILKAKNNAGA
-239 LLLKFASDYISTDV
+239 LLVKFLNDYVSTDLH
-253 QGKDPLEAGTIID
+253 GKDVAETGAVID
-266 ISDEDKYGDGEKGL
+266 ISDEEKYGDGEKGF
-280 VDYKLSVQNC
+280 
-290 GGNKCLVDYKLSVQ
+290 VDYKLSVQ

-318 TAAAKDKLV
+318 TAAAKNLTN
-327 QLQVDID
+327 QITVDID
-334 AIDKLLKNEFDFSQ
+334 AIDKLLKNEFDPSQ
-348 DEEWTKAKEALEKQ
+348 EEEWTKVKEALEKQ
-362 KTELEQLKQE
+362 KEELKKLQQE
-372 AEKNGGKIDDEK
+372 AMQNGGKIDDEK
-384 YIDLV
+384 YVDLV
-389 NKNSNLNLSANDKAS
+389 NKNLNLNLSANDKAS

-528 GATIGVDKQANDDVL
+528 GATVGVDKQANDDVL
-543 WGTYFTYAN
+543 WGAYFTYAN

-590 VSPTKQDNVQTDG
+590 VSPTKQDNVQIDG

>member
-27 EINLTESSD
+27 EINLTQSSD
-36 VGNYFEENGKDINL
+36 VENYFEENGKDINL
-50 KNPDKYKGQDLNIKM
+50 KNPDKYKGQDLSIKM

-93 FTHNNGQNPA
+93 FTHNNGQNPV

-126 PSVINGDLTMTSSG
+126 PSVINGNLTMTSSG
-140 GEAITE
+140 AETITE
-146 DEKKGSGI
+146 DEQKGSGI
-154 ILYNGAVEGK
+154 ILYNGVEGK

-196 NLKNSNF
+196 NLTNSNF
-203 GLMKRSYT
+203 GLMKHSYT
-211 DLEANNVVMVQAK
+211 DLEANNVVIVQAK

-239 LLLKFASDYISTDV
+239 LLLKFAGDYISTDV
-253 QGKDPLEAGTIID
+253 QGKDPLEAATIID
-266 ISDEDKYGDGEKGL
+266 ISDEDKYGDGEKG
-280 VDYKLSVQNC
+280 
-290 GGNKCLVDYKLSVQ
+290 LVDYKLSVQ

-334 AIDKLLKNEFDFSQ
+334 TIDKLLKNEFDSSQ
-348 DEEWTKAKEALEKQ
+348 GEEWEQAKEALQEQ
-362 KTELEQLKQE
+362 KTKLEKLQQE
-372 AEKNGGKIDDEK
+372 AMQNGGKIDDEK

-389 NKNSNLNLSANDKAS
+389 NKNLNLNLSANDKAS

-528 GATIGVDKQANDDVL
+528 GATVGVDKQANDDVL
-543 WGTYFTYAN
+543 WGAYFTYAN

-590 VSPTKQDNVQTDG
+590 VSPTKQDNVQIDG

-706 AVNNAFFTSIEANNK
+706 AVNNAFFTSVEANNK

>member
-27 EINLTESSD
+27 EINLTQSSD
-36 VGNYFEENGKDINL
+36 IGNYFEENGKDINL

-93 FTHNNGQNPA
+93 FTHNNDQNPV

-126 PSVINGDLTMTSSG
+126 PSVINGNLTMTSSG
-140 GEAITE
+140 AETITE

-175 FTADKTLFATYGNFV
+175 FTADKTLFAAYGNFV

-196 NLKNSNF
+196 NLTNSNF

-211 DLEANNVVMVQAK
+211 DLEANNVVIVQAK

-239 LLLKFASDYISTDV
+239 LLLKFAGDYISTDV
-253 QGKDPLEAGTIID
+253 QGKDPLEAATIID
-266 ISDEDKYGDGEKGL
+266 ISDEDKYGDGEKG
-280 VDYKLSVQNC
+280 
-290 GGNKCLVDYKLSVQ
+290 LVDYKLSVQ

-334 AIDKLLKNEFDFSQ
+334 TIDKLLKNEFDSSQ
-348 DEEWTKAKEALEKQ
+348 GEEWEQAKETLKKQQAELQTMLE
-362 KTELEQLKQE
+362 E
-372 AEKNGGKIDDEK
+372 AKKNGGKIDDEK

-389 NKNSNLNLSANDKAS
+389 NKNLNLNLSANDKAS

-528 GATIGVDKQANDDVL
+528 GATVGVDKQANDDVL
-543 WGTYFTYAN
+543 WGAYFTYAN

-706 AVNNAFFTSIEANNK
+706 AVNNAFFTSVEANNK

>member
-27 EINLTESSD
+27 EINLTQSSD

-93 FTHNNGQNPA
+93 FTHNNDQNPV

-118 DIVLQAFA
+118 DIVLQASA
-126 PSVINGDLTMTSSG
+126 PSVINGNLTMTSSG
-140 GEAITE
+140 GGAITE

-154 ILYNGAVEGK
+154 ILYNGNGAVEGK

-175 FTADKTLFATYGNFV
+175 FAADKTLFAAYGNFV

-196 NLKNSNF
+196 NLTNSNF

-211 DLEANNVVMVQAK
+211 DLEANNVVIVQAK

-239 LLLKFASDYISTDV
+239 LLLKFAGDYISTDV
-253 QGKDPLEAGTIID
+253 QGKDPLEAVTIID
-266 ISDEDKYGDGEKGL
+266 ISDEDKYGDGEKG
-280 VDYKLSVQNC
+280 
-290 GGNKCLVDYKLSVQ
+290 LVDYKLSVQ

-334 AIDKLLKNEFDFSQ
+334 TIDKLLKNEFDSSQ
-348 DEEWTKAKEALEKQ
+348 GEEWEQAKETLKKQQAEIQTMLE
-362 KTELEQLKQE
+362 E
-372 AEKNGGKIDDEK
+372 AKKNGGKIDDEK

-528 GATIGVDKQANDDVL
+528 GATVGVDKQANDDVL

-590 VSPTKQDNVQTDG
+590 VSPTKQDNVQIDG

-706 AVNNAFFTSIEANNK
+706 AVNNAFFTSVEANNK

>member
-27 EINLTESSD
+27 EINLTQSSD

-50 KNPDKYKGQDLNIKM
+50 KNPDKYKGQDLSIKM
-65 GVWDLPNDDYDSA
+65 GVWDLPDDYDSD

-93 FTHNNGQNPA
+93 FTHNNGQNPV

-126 PSVINGDLTMTSSG
+126 PSVINGNLTMTSSG
-140 GEAITE
+140 AETITE

-154 ILYNGAVEGK
+154 ILYNGNGAVEGK

-196 NLKNSNF
+196 NLTNSNF
-203 GLMKRSYT
+203 GLMKHSYT
-211 DLEANNVVMVQAK
+211 DLEANNVVIVQAK

-239 LLLKFASDYISTDV
+239 LLLKFAGDYISTDV
-253 QGKDPLEAGTIID
+253 QGKDPLEAATIID
-266 ISDEDKYGDGEKGL
+266 ISDEDKYGDGEKG
-280 VDYKLSVQNC
+280 
-290 GGNKCLVDYKLSVQ
+290 LVDYKLSVQ

-334 AIDKLLKNEFDFSQ
+334 TIDKLLKNEFDSSQ
-348 DEEWTKAKEALEKQ
+348 GEEWEQAKEALQEQ
-362 KTELEQLKQE
+362 KTKLEKLQQE
-372 AEKNGGKIDDEK
+372 AMQNGGKIDDEK

-389 NKNSNLNLSANDKAS
+389 NKNLNLNLSANDKAS

-528 GATIGVDKQANDDVL
+528 GATVGVDKQANDDVL
-543 WGTYFTYAN
+543 WGAYFTYAN

-590 VSPTKQDNVQTDG
+590 VSPTKQDNVQIDG

-706 AVNNAFFTSIEANNK
+706 AVNNAFFTSVEANNK

>member
-27 EINLTESSD
+27 EINLTQSSD

-93 FTHNNGQNPA
+93 FTHNNDQNPV

-126 PSVINGDLTMTSSG
+126 PSAINGNLTMTSSG
-140 GEAITE
+140 GGAITE

-175 FTADKTLFATYGNFV
+175 FAADKTLFAAYGNFV

-196 NLKNSNF
+196 NLTNSNF

-211 DLEANNVVMVQAK
+211 DLEANNVVIVQAK

-239 LLLKFASDYISTDV
+239 LLLKFAGDYISTDV

-290 GGNKCLVDYKLSVQ
+290 GGNKCLV
-304 NCGGNKCLVINGGA
+304 INGGA

-334 AIDKLLKNEFDFSQ
+334 TIDKLLKNEFDSSQ
-348 DEEWTKAKEALEKQ
+348 GEEWEQAKETLKKQQAEIQTMLE
-362 KTELEQLKQE
+362 E
-372 AEKNGGKIDDEK
+372 AKKNGGKIDDEK

-389 NKNSNLNLSANDKAS
+389 NKNLNLNLSANDKAS

-528 GATIGVDKQANDDVL
+528 GATVGVDKQANDDVL
-543 WGTYFTYAN
+543 WGAYFTYAN

-590 VSPTKQDNVQTDG
+590 VSPTKQDNVQIDG

-706 AVNNAFFTSIEANNK
+706 AVNNAFFTSVEANNK

>member
-27 EINLTESSD
+27 EINLTQSSD

-93 FTHNNGQNPA
+93 FTHNNDQNPV

-118 DIVLQAFA
+118 DIVLQASA
-126 PSVINGDLTMTSSG
+126 PSVINGNLTMTSSG
-140 GEAITE
+140 AGAITE

-154 ILYNGAVEGK
+154 ILYNGNGAVEGK

-175 FTADKTLFATYGNFV
+175 FTADKTLFAAYGNFV

-196 NLKNSNF
+196 NLTNSNF

-211 DLEANNVVMVQAK
+211 DLEANNVVIVQAK

-239 LLLKFASDYISTDV
+239 LLLKFAGDYISTDV
-253 QGKDPLEAGTIID
+253 QGKDPLEAVTIID
-266 ISDEDKYGDGEKGL
+266 ISDEDKYGDGEKG
-280 VDYKLSVQNC
+280 
-290 GGNKCLVDYKLSVQ
+290 LVDYKLSVQ

-334 AIDKLLKNEFDFSQ
+334 TIDKLLKNEFDSSQ
-348 DEEWTKAKEALEKQ
+348 GEEWEQAKETLKKQQAEIQTMLE
-362 KTELEQLKQE
+362 E
-372 AEKNGGKIDDEK
+372 AKKNGGKIDDEK

-528 GATIGVDKQANDDVL
+528 GATVGVDKQANDDVL
-543 WGTYFTYAN
+543 WGAYFTYAN

-573 TINVAPQW
+573 TINIAPQW

-590 VSPTKQDNVQTDG
+590 VSPTKQDNVQIDG

-706 AVNNAFFTSIEANNK
+706 AVNNAFFTSVEANNK

>member
-27 EINLTESSD
+27 EINLTQSSD
-36 VGNYFEENGKDINL
+36 IGNYFEENGKDINL

-93 FTHNNGQNPA
+93 FTHNNDQNPV

-118 DIVLQAFA
+118 DIVLQASA
-126 PSVINGDLTMTSSG
+126 PSVINGNLTMTSSG
-140 GEAITE
+140 AGAITE

-154 ILYNGAVEGK
+154 ILYNGNGAVEGK

-175 FTADKTLFATYGNFV
+175 FTADKTLFAAYGNFV

-196 NLKNSNF
+196 NLTNSNF

-211 DLEANNVVMVQAK
+211 DLEANNVVIVQAK

-239 LLLKFASDYISTDV
+239 LLLKFAGDYISTDV
-253 QGKDPLEAGTIID
+253 QGKDPLEAATIID

-290 GGNKCLVDYKLSVQ
+290 GGNKCLV
-304 NCGGNKCLVINGGA
+304 INGGA
-318 TAAAKDKLV
+318 TAAAKDKLT

-334 AIDKLLKNEFDFSQ
+334 TIDKLLKNEFDSSQ
-348 DEEWTKAKEALEKQ
+348 GEEWEQAKETLKKQQAKIQTMLE
-362 KTELEQLKQE
+362 E
-372 AEKNGGKIDDEK
+372 AKKNGGKIDDEK

-389 NKNSNLNLSANDKAS
+389 NKNLNLNLSANDKAS

-528 GATIGVDKQANDDVL
+528 GATVGVDKQANDDVL
-543 WGTYFTYAN
+543 WGAYFTYAN

-590 VSPTKQDNVQTDG
+590 VSPTKQDNVQIDG

-706 AVNNAFFTSIEANNK
+706 AVNNAFFTSVEANNK

>member
-27 EINLTESSD
+27 EINLTQSSD

-50 KNPDKYKGQDLNIKM
+50 KNPDKYKGQDLSIKM
-65 GVWDLPNDDYDSA
+65 GVWDLPNDDYDSD

-93 FTHNNGQNPA
+93 FTHNNGQNPV

-126 PSVINGDLTMTSSG
+126 PSVINGNLTMTSSG
-140 GEAITE
+140 AETITE

-154 ILYNGAVEGK
+154 ILYNGNGAVEGK

-175 FTADKTLFATYGNFV
+175 FTADKTLFAAYGNFV

-196 NLKNSNF
+196 NLTNSNF

-211 DLEANNVVMVQAK
+211 DLEANNVVIVQAK

-239 LLLKFASDYISTDV
+239 LLLKFAGDYISTDV
-253 QGKDPLEAGTIID
+253 QGKDPLEAATIID
-266 ISDEDKYGDGEKGL
+266 ISDEDKYGDGEKG
-280 VDYKLSVQNC
+280 
-290 GGNKCLVDYKLSVQ
+290 LVDYKLSVQ

-334 AIDKLLKNEFDFSQ
+334 TIDKLLKNEFDSSQ
-348 DEEWTKAKEALEKQ
+348 GEEWEQAKETLKKQQAEIQTMLE
-362 KTELEQLKQE
+362 E
-372 AEKNGGKIDDEK
+372 AKKNGGKIDDEK

-389 NKNSNLNLSANDKAS
+389 NKNLNLNLSANDKAS

-528 GATIGVDKQANDDVL
+528 GATVGVDKQANDDVL

-590 VSPTKQDNVQTDG
+590 VSPTKQDNVQIDG

-706 AVNNAFFTSIEANNK
+706 AVNNAFFTSVEANNK

-742 NLGFGAKQILAGKV
+742 NLGFSAKQILAGKV

>member
-27 EINLTESSD
+27 EINLTQSSD
-36 VGNYFEENGKDINL
+36 IGNYFEENGKDINL

-65 GVWDLPNDDYDSA
+65 GVWDLPDDYDSD

-93 FTHNNGQNPA
+93 FTHNNGQNPV

-118 DIVLQAFA
+118 DIVLQASA
-126 PSVINGDLTMTSSG
+126 PSVINGNLTMTSSG
-140 GEAITE
+140 GGAITE

-154 ILYNGAVEGK
+154 ILYNGNGAVEGK

-175 FTADKTLFATYGNFV
+175 FTADKTLFAAYGNFV

-196 NLKNSNF
+196 NLTNSNF

-211 DLEANNVVMVQAK
+211 DLEANNVVIVQAK

-239 LLLKFASDYISTDV
+239 LLLKFAGDYISTDV
-253 QGKDPLEAGTIID
+253 QGKDPLEAVTIID
-266 ISDEDKYGDGEKGL
+266 ISDEDKYGDGEKG
-280 VDYKLSVQNC
+280 
-290 GGNKCLVDYKLSVQ
+290 LVDYKLSVQ

-334 AIDKLLKNEFDFSQ
+334 TIDKLLKNEFDSSQ
-348 DEEWTKAKEALEKQ
+348 GEEWEQAKETLKKQQAEIQTMLE
-362 KTELEQLKQE
+362 E
-372 AEKNGGKIDDEK
+372 AKKNGGKIDDEK

-528 GATIGVDKQANDDVL
+528 GATVGVDKQANDDVL
-543 WGTYFTYAN
+543 WGAYFTYAN

-590 VSPTKQDNVQTDG
+590 VSPTKQDNVQIDG

-706 AVNNAFFTSIEANNK
+706 AVNNAFFTSVEANNK

>member
-21 SSAFAQ
+21 SSAFAEK
-27 EINLTESSD
+27 EINLTQSSG
-36 VGNYFEENGKDINL
+36 VENYFEENGKDINL
-50 KNPDKYKGQDLNIKM
+50 KNPDDYKGQDLSIKM
-65 GVWDLPNDDYDSA
+65 GVWDLPNDDYDNA

-93 FTHNNGQNPA
+93 FTHNNGENPA

-109 ATAKEVKTT
+109 ATAQEVKTT

-126 PSVINGDLTMTSSG
+126 PSVINGNLTMTSSG
-140 GEAITE
+140 KEAITE

-196 NLKNSNF
+196 DLKNSNF

-211 DLEANNVVMVQAK
+211 DLEANNVVIVQAK
-224 DFNENILKANNNAGA
+224 DFNENILKEKSNNNAGA
-239 LLLKFASDYISTDV
+239 LLLKFASDYISTSV

-266 ISDEDKYGDGEKGL
+266 ISDEDKYGDGIKG
-280 VDYKLSVQNC
+280 
-290 GGNKCLVDYKLSVQ
+290 LVDYKLSVQ

-334 AIDKLLKNEFDFSQ
+334 TIDKLLKNEFSDEG
-348 DEEWTKAKEALEKQ
+348 EEWEQAKKALQEQ
-362 KTELEQLKQE
+362 KTELQTMLDE

-384 YIDLV
+384 YVDLV
-389 NKNSNLNLSANDKAS
+389 NKNLNLNLSANDKAS

-428 KLALDIKKDTDNTGK
+428 KLALQIKKDTDNTGK

-543 WGTYFTYAN
+543 WGAYFTYAN

-635 FAGVNYYFSYTP
+635 FAGINYYFSYTP

-706 AVNNAFFTSIEANNK
+706 AVNNAFFTSVEANNK

-742 NLGFGAKQILAGKV
+742 NLGFGAKQILAGRV
-756 DNKNE
+756 DSKNE

>member
-27 EINLTESSD
+27 EINLTQSSD

-65 GVWDLPNDDYDSA
+65 GVWDLPNDDYDSD

-93 FTHNNGQNPA
+93 FTHNNGQNPV

-126 PSVINGDLTMTSSG
+126 PSVINGNLTMTSSG
-140 GEAITE
+140 AETITE

-175 FTADKTLFATYGNFV
+175 FTADKTLFAAYGNFV

-196 NLKNSNF
+196 NLTNSNF

-211 DLEANNVVMVQAK
+211 DLEANNVVIVQAK

-239 LLLKFASDYISTDV
+239 LLLKFAGDYISTDV
-253 QGKDPLEAGTIID
+253 QGKDPLEAATIID
-266 ISDEDKYGDGEKGL
+266 ISDEDKYGDGEKG
-280 VDYKLSVQNC
+280 
-290 GGNKCLVDYKLSVQ
+290 LVDYKLSVQ

-334 AIDKLLKNEFDFSQ
+334 TIDKLLKNEFDSSQ
-348 DEEWTKAKEALEKQ
+348 GEEWEQAKETLKKQQAEIQTMLE
-362 KTELEQLKQE
+362 E
-372 AEKNGGKIDDEK
+372 AKKNGGKIDDEK

-528 GATIGVDKQANDDVL
+528 GATVGVDKQANDDVL
-543 WGTYFTYAN
+543 WGAYFTYAN

-590 VSPTKQDNVQTDG
+590 VSPTKQDNVQIDG

-621 RVFDF
+621 RVFDL

-706 AVNNAFFTSIEANNK
+706 AVNNAFFTSVEANNK

>member
-27 EINLTESSD
+27 EINLTQSSD
-36 VGNYFEENGKDINL
+36 EGNYFEENGKDINL

-93 FTHNNGQNPA
+93 FTHNNDQNPV

-118 DIVLQAFA
+118 DIVLQASA
-126 PSVINGDLTMTSSG
+126 PSVINGNLTMTSSG
-140 GEAITE
+140 GGAITE

-154 ILYNGAVEGK
+154 ILYNGNGAVEGK

-175 FTADKTLFATYGNFV
+175 FAADKTLFAAYGNFV

-196 NLKNSNF
+196 NLTNSNF

-211 DLEANNVVMVQAK
+211 DLEANNVVIVQAK

-239 LLLKFASDYISTDV
+239 LLLKFAGDYISTDV
-253 QGKDPLEAGTIID
+253 QGKDPLEAATIID

-290 GGNKCLVDYKLSVQ
+290 GGNKCLV
-304 NCGGNKCLVINGGA
+304 INGGA
-318 TAAAKDKLV
+318 TAAAKNKLV

-334 AIDKLLKNEFDFSQ
+334 AIDKLLKSEFDSSQ
-348 DEEWTKAKEALEKQ
+348 DEEWKQAKEALEKQ
-362 KTELEQLKQE
+362 KTELQTMLEE

-389 NKNSNLNLSANDKAS
+389 NKNLNLNLSANDKAS

-528 GATIGVDKQANDDVL
+528 GATVGVDKQANDDVL
-543 WGTYFTYAN
+543 WGAYFTYAN

-590 VSPTKQDNVQTDG
+590 VSPTKQDNVQIDG

-706 AVNNAFFTSIEANNK
+706 AVNNAFFTSVEANNK

>member
-21 SSAFAQ
+21 SGAFAA
-27 EINLTESSD
+27 EITFNSD
-36 VGNYFEENGKDINL
+36 SDLNTHFDINEKDNVATF
-50 KNPDKYKGQDLNIKM
+50 KNENYKNQDLTFKINT
-65 GVWDLPNDDYDSA
+65 LAFDDAPEDA
-78 DYRLNIDIGKNNTLS
+78 KINIDLGNNSLTLENTRNS
-93 FTHNNGQNPA
+93 GGE
-103 YVTNLN
+103 
-109 ATAKEVKTT
+109 TAALVRNFNVDAKDFKTT
-118 DIVLQAFA
+118 DIGLSYFNA
-126 PSVINGDLTMTSSG
+126 
-140 GEAITE
+140 
-146 DEKKGSGI
+146 GI
-154 ILYNGAVEGK
+154 INANFTMVGSEDFDLDNIDKNKASSLLIFNGSRENTNDTV
-164 SANGSLTINGN
+164 NGSLTVNGDFSTTN
-175 FTADKTLFATYGNFV
+175 SAIVSMKSDTF

-196 NLKNSNF
+196 TLKEAGLGFLSQSYSNLDVNDF
-203 GLMKRSYT
+203 IALR
-211 DLEANNVVMVQAK
+211 AK
-224 DFNENILKANNNAGA
+224 DIKTDTLNEDTNAGA
-239 LLLKFASDYISTDV
+239 LILKSASSYINESLLNGDDSIASLDV
-253 QGKDPLEAGTIID
+253 TA
-266 ISDEDKYGDGEKGL
+266 EDNKYGGVF
-280 VDYKLSVQNC
+280 VDYKLSLKNC
-290 GGNKCLVDYKLSVQ
+290 GGD
-304 NCGGNKCLVINGGA
+304 KCLVINGGA
-318 TAAAKDKLV
+318 TAAAKKLTNQIAV
-327 QLQVDID
+327 DLEAITRIIDDLDNEQAKKALQ
-334 AIDKLLKNEFDFSQ
+334 E
-348 DEEWTKAKEALEKQ
+348 Q
-362 KTELEQLKQE
+362 KTELEKLQQE
-372 AEKNGGKIDDEK
+372 AKKNGGKIDDEK

-389 NKNSNLNLSANDKAS
+389 NKNLNLNLSANDKAS

-528 GATIGVDKQANDDVL
+528 GATVGVDKQANDDVL
-543 WGTYFTYAN
+543 WGAYFTYAN

-573 TINVAPQW
+573 TINIAPQW

-590 VSPTKQDNVQTDG
+590 VSPTKQDNVQIDG

>member
-27 EINLTESSD
+27 EINLTQSSD

-93 FTHNNGQNPA
+93 FTHNNGQNPV

-118 DIVLQAFA
+118 DIVLQASA
-126 PSVINGDLTMTSSG
+126 PSVINGNLTMTSSG
-140 GEAITE
+140 GGAITE

-154 ILYNGAVEGK
+154 ILYNGNGAVEGK

-175 FTADKTLFATYGNFV
+175 FAADKTLFAAYGNFV

-196 NLKNSNF
+196 NLTNSNF

-211 DLEANNVVMVQAK
+211 DLEANNVVIVQAK

-239 LLLKFASDYISTDV
+239 LLLKFAGDYISTDV
-253 QGKDPLEAGTIID
+253 QGKDPLEALTIID
-266 ISDEDKYGDGEKGL
+266 ISDEDKYGDGEKG
-280 VDYKLSVQNC
+280 
-290 GGNKCLVDYKLSVQ
+290 LVDYKLSVQ

-334 AIDKLLKNEFDFSQ
+334 TIDKLLKNEFDSSQ
-348 DEEWTKAKEALEKQ
+348 GEEWEQAKEALQEQ
-362 KTELEQLKQE
+362 KTKLEQLKQE

-528 GATIGVDKQANDDVL
+528 GATVGVDKQANDDVL
-543 WGTYFTYAN
+543 WGAYFTYAN

-590 VSPTKQDNVQTDG
+590 VSPTKQDNVQIDG

-706 AVNNAFFTSIEANNK
+706 AVNNAFFTSVEANNK

>member
-27 EINLTESSD
+27 EINLTQSSD

-93 FTHNNGQNPA
+93 FTHNNDQNPV

-118 DIVLQAFA
+118 DIVLQASA
-126 PSVINGDLTMTSSG
+126 PSVINGNLTMTSSG
-140 GEAITE
+140 GGAITE

-154 ILYNGAVEGK
+154 ILYNGNGAVEGK

-175 FTADKTLFATYGNFV
+175 FAADKTLFAAYGNFV

-196 NLKNSNF
+196 NLTNSNF
-203 GLMKRSYT
+203 GLMKHSYT
-211 DLEANNVVMVQAK
+211 DLEANNVVIVQAK

-239 LLLKFASDYISTDV
+239 LLLKFAGDYISTDV
-253 QGKDPLEAGTIID
+253 QGKDPLEAATIID
-266 ISDEDKYGDGEKGL
+266 ISDEDKYGDGEKG
-280 VDYKLSVQNC
+280 
-290 GGNKCLVDYKLSVQ
+290 LVDYKLSVQ

-334 AIDKLLKNEFDFSQ
+334 TIDKLLKNEFDSSQ
-348 DEEWTKAKEALEKQ
+348 GEEWEQAKETLKKQQAEIQTMLE
-362 KTELEQLKQE
+362 E
-372 AEKNGGKIDDEK
+372 AKKNGGKIDDEK

-389 NKNSNLNLSANDKAS
+389 NKNLNLNLSANDKAS

-528 GATIGVDKQANDDVL
+528 GATVGVDKQANDDVL
-543 WGTYFTYAN
+543 WGAYFTYAN

-590 VSPTKQDNVQTDG
+590 VSPTKQDNVQIDG

-706 AVNNAFFTSIEANNK
+706 AVNNAFFTSVEANNK

>member
-21 SSAFAQ
+21 SGAFAA
-27 EINLTESSD
+27 EITFNSD
-36 VGNYFEENGKDINL
+36 SDLDKYFDINEKDNVATF
-50 KNPDKYKGQDLNIKM
+50 KNENYKNQDLTFKINT
-65 GVWDLPNDDYDSA
+65 LAFDDTPEDA
-78 DYRLNIDIGKNNTLS
+78 KINIDLGNNSLTLENTRNS
-93 FTHNNGQNPA
+93 GGE
-103 YVTNLN
+103 
-109 ATAKEVKTT
+109 TAALVRNFNVDAKDFKTT
-118 DIVLQAFA
+118 DIGLNYYNAGI
-126 PSVINGDLTMTSSG
+126 INANLTMV
-140 GEAITE
+140 
-146 DEKKGSGI
+146 GSGEDFDLDNI
-154 ILYNGAVEGK
+154 DKNKASSLLIFNGSRENTNDTV
-164 SANGSLTINGN
+164 NGSLTVNGD
-175 FTADKTLFATYGNFV
+175 FSATNSAIVSMKSDTF
-190 KVNGTA
+190 KVNGIATIEKSGLGFLSQSYSNLDA
-196 NLKNSNF
+196 NDFIVL
-203 GLMKRSYT
+203 R
-211 DLEANNVVMVQAK
+211 AK
-224 DFNENILKANNNAGA
+224 DIKTDKLNDETNAGA
-239 LLLKFASDYISTDV
+239 LILKSASSYIDESLLNGDDYVTSLDV
-253 QGKDPLEAGTIID
+253 TA
-266 ISDEDKYGDGEKGL
+266 EDNKYGGVF

-290 GGNKCLVDYKLSVQ
+290 GGD
-304 NCGGNKCLVINGGA
+304 KCLVINGGA
-318 TAAAKDKLV
+318 TAAAKNLTN
-327 QLQVDID
+327 QIAVDLEAITRIID
-334 AIDKLLKNEFDFSQ
+334 GLDNEQ
-348 DEEWTKAKEALEKQ
+348 AKEALEKQ
-362 KTELEQLKQE
+362 KTELEQLKKEAQE
-372 AEKNGGKIDDEK
+372 NGGKIDDEK

-389 NKNSNLNLSANDKAS
+389 NKNLNLNLSANDKAS
-404 ILALRSITEQLGS
+404 ILVLRSITEQLGS

-428 KLALDIKKDTDNTGK
+428 KLALQIKKDTDNTGK

-481 ASKMNGLKFA
+481 ASKMNDLKFA

-513 FGGANIIDGDSGAMY
+513 FGGANIIDGDCGAMY
-528 GATIGVDKQANDDVL
+528 GATVGVDKQANDNVL
-543 WGTYFTYAN
+543 WGAYFTYAN

-590 VSPTKQDNVQTDG
+590 VSPTKQDNIQTDG

-635 FAGVNYYFSYTP
+635 FAGINYYFSYTP

-693 FVINSGDDYTANL
+693 FVINRGDDYTANL
-706 AVNNAFFTSIEANNK
+706 AINNAFFTSVEANNK

-728 IVGGNV
+728 IVGGNI

>member
-1 MKKNASS
+1 MLYSGAFAAEITFNSDSDLNTHFDINEKDN
-8 KILLSLGV
+8 V
-16 ATLLY
+16 AT
-21 SSAFAQ
+21 FKN
-27 EINLTESSD
+27 E
-36 VGNYFEENGKDINL
+36 NY
-50 KNPDKYKGQDLNIKM
+50 KNQDLTFKINT
-65 GVWDLPNDDYDSA
+65 LAFDDAHEDA
-78 DYRLNIDIGKNNTLS
+78 KINIDLGNNSLTLENTRNS
-93 FTHNNGQNPA
+93 GGE
-103 YVTNLN
+103 
-109 ATAKEVKTT
+109 TAALVRNFNVDAKDFKTT
-118 DIVLQAFA
+118 DIGLSYFNAGI
-126 PSVINGDLTMTSSG
+126 INANFTMV
-140 GEAITE
+140 
-146 DEKKGSGI
+146 GSGEDFDLDNI
-154 ILYNGAVEGK
+154 DKNKASSLLIFNGSRENTNDTV
-164 SANGSLTINGN
+164 NGSLTVNGD
-175 FTADKTLFATYGNFV
+175 FSATNSAIVSMKSDTF

-196 NLKNSNF
+196 TIEKSGLGFLSQSYSNL
-203 GLMKRSYT
+203 
-211 DLEANNVVMVQAK
+211 DANDFIVLRAK
-224 DFNENILKANNNAGA
+224 DIKTDKLNDETNAGA
-239 LLLKFASDYISTDV
+239 LILKSGSSYIDESLLNGDDSIASLDV
-253 QGKDPLEAGTIID
+253 TA
-266 ISDEDKYGDGEKGL
+266 EDNKYGGVF
-280 VDYKLSVQNC
+280 VDYKLSLKNC
-290 GGNKCLVDYKLSVQ
+290 GGD
-304 NCGGNKCLVINGGA
+304 KCLVINGGA
-318 TAAAKDKLV
+318 TAAAKKLTN
-327 QLQVDID
+327 QIAVDLEAITRIID
-334 AIDKLLKNEFDFSQ
+334 DLDNEQ
-348 DEEWTKAKEALEKQ
+348 AKEALQEQ
-362 KTELEQLKQE
+362 KTELEKLQQE
-372 AEKNGGKIDDEK
+372 AMQNGGKIDDEK

-389 NKNSNLNLSANDKAS
+389 NKNLNLNLSANDKAS

-528 GATIGVDKQANDDVL
+528 GATVGVDKQANDDVL
-543 WGTYFTYAN
+543 WGAYFTYAN

-590 VSPTKQDNVQTDG
+590 VSPTKQDNVQIDG

-706 AVNNAFFTSIEANNK
+706 AVNNAFFTSVEANNK

>member
-27 EINLTESSD
+27 EINLTQSSD
-36 VGNYFEENGKDINL
+36 VENYFEENGKDINL
-50 KNPDKYKGQDLNIKM
+50 KNPDKYKGQDLSIKM

-93 FTHNNGQNPA
+93 FTHNNGQNPV

-126 PSVINGDLTMTSSG
+126 PSVINGNLTMTSSG
-140 GEAITE
+140 AETITE

-175 FTADKTLFATYGNFV
+175 FTADKTLFAAYGNFV

-196 NLKNSNF
+196 NLTNSNF

-211 DLEANNVVMVQAK
+211 DLEANNVVIVQAK

-239 LLLKFASDYISTDV
+239 LLLKFAGDYISTDV
-253 QGKDPLEAGTIID
+253 QGKDPLEAATIID
-266 ISDEDKYGDGEKGL
+266 ISDEDKYGDGEKG
-280 VDYKLSVQNC
+280 
-290 GGNKCLVDYKLSVQ
+290 LVDYKLSVQ

-334 AIDKLLKNEFDFSQ
+334 TIDKLLKNEFDSSQ
-348 DEEWTKAKEALEKQ
+348 GEEWEQAKETLKKQQAEIQTMLE
-362 KTELEQLKQE
+362 E
-372 AEKNGGKIDDEK
+372 AKKNGGKIDDEK

-389 NKNSNLNLSANDKAS
+389 NKNLNLNLSANDKAS

-528 GATIGVDKQANDDVL
+528 GATVGVDKQANDDVL
-543 WGTYFTYAN
+543 WGAYFTYAN

-590 VSPTKQDNVQTDG
+590 VSPTKQDNVQIDG

-706 AVNNAFFTSIEANNK
+706 AVNNAFFTSVEANNK

>member
-27 EINLTESSD
+27 EINLTQSSD

-50 KNPDKYKGQDLNIKM
+50 KNPDKYKGQDLSIKM
-65 GVWDLPNDDYDSA
+65 GVWDLPDDYDSD

-93 FTHNNGQNPA
+93 FTHNNGQNPV

-126 PSVINGDLTMTSSG
+126 PSVINGNLTMTSSG
-140 GEAITE
+140 AETITE

-154 ILYNGAVEGK
+154 ILYNGNGAVEGK

-196 NLKNSNF
+196 NLTNSNF
-203 GLMKRSYT
+203 GLMKHSYT
-211 DLEANNVVMVQAK
+211 DLEANNVVIVQAK

-239 LLLKFASDYISTDV
+239 LLLKFAGDYISTDV
-253 QGKDPLEAGTIID
+253 QGKDPLEAATIID
-266 ISDEDKYGDGEKGL
+266 ISDEDKYGDGEKG
-280 VDYKLSVQNC
+280 
-290 GGNKCLVDYKLSVQ
+290 LVDYKLSVQ

-334 AIDKLLKNEFDFSQ
+334 TIDKLLKNEFDSSQ
-348 DEEWTKAKEALEKQ
+348 GEEWEQAKETLKKQQAEIQTMLE
-362 KTELEQLKQE
+362 E
-372 AEKNGGKIDDEK
+372 AKKNGGKIDDEK

-528 GATIGVDKQANDDVL
+528 GATVGVDKQANDDVL
-543 WGTYFTYAN
+543 WGAYFTYAN

-590 VSPTKQDNVQTDG
+590 VSPTKQDNVQIDG

-666 VSVEVGAEFRK
+666 VSIEVGAEFRK

-706 AVNNAFFTSIEANNK
+706 AVNNAFFTSVEANNK

>member
-21 SSAFAQ
+21 SGAFAA
-27 EINLTESSD
+27 EITFNSD
-36 VGNYFEENGKDINL
+36 SDLNTHFDINEKDNVATF
-50 KNPDKYKGQDLNIKM
+50 KNENYKNQDLTFKINT
-65 GVWDLPNDDYDSA
+65 LAFDDAPEDA
-78 DYRLNIDIGKNNTLS
+78 KINIDLGNNSLTLENTRNS
-93 FTHNNGQNPA
+93 SGE
-103 YVTNLN
+103 
-109 ATAKEVKTT
+109 TAALVRNFNVDAKDFKTT
-118 DIVLQAFA
+118 DIGLSYFNAGI
-126 PSVINGDLTMTSSG
+126 INANFTMV
-140 GEAITE
+140 
-146 DEKKGSGI
+146 GSGEDFDLDNI
-154 ILYNGAVEGK
+154 DKNKASSLLIFNGSRENTNDTV
-164 SANGSLTINGN
+164 NGSLTVNGD
-175 FTADKTLFATYGNFV
+175 FSATNSAIVSMKSDTF

-196 NLKNSNF
+196 TLKEAGLGFLSQSYSNLDVNDF
-203 GLMKRSYT
+203 IALR
-211 DLEANNVVMVQAK
+211 AK
-224 DFNENILKANNNAGA
+224 DIKTDKLNDETNAGA
-239 LLLKFASDYISTDV
+239 LILKSASSYIDESLLNGDDSIASLDV
-253 QGKDPLEAGTIID
+253 TA
-266 ISDEDKYGDGEKGL
+266 EDNKYGGVF
-280 VDYKLSVQNC
+280 VDYKLSLKNC
-290 GGNKCLVDYKLSVQ
+290 GGD
-304 NCGGNKCLVINGGA
+304 KCLVINGGA
-318 TAAAKDKLV
+318 TAAAKKLTN
-327 QLQVDID
+327 QIAVDLEAITRIID
-334 AIDKLLKNEFDFSQ
+334 DLDNEQ
-348 DEEWTKAKEALEKQ
+348 AKEALQEQ

-528 GATIGVDKQANDDVL
+528 GATVGVDKQANDDVL
-543 WGTYFTYAN
+543 WGAYFTYAN

-573 TINVAPQW
+573 TINIAPQW

-590 VSPTKQDNVQTDG
+590 VSPTKQDNVQIDG

-706 AVNNAFFTSIEANNK
+706 AVNNAFFTSVEANNK